1 MVCNEKP
8 QDGDTEEKCISGTS
22 LDTRSSPAGDRTQQ
36 SKTDVQYK
44 QTVHTGLSGKE
55 KTQSTLQAS
64 KLPLKICGEKR
75 LLFNGS
81 LDEQTFTE
89 RSGKKI
95 KSDCNSVQNSVQ
107 IEAEIRNKKKSHSV
121 VKIRMSFK
129 QESMNGFLKDVT
141 VDLQGYR
148 NYTPMVDQP
157 LDVHTSWEGCAA
169 QSIEII
175 ARKSKQEVN
184 FDVNTPSSAMEP
196 ADFLHYAKIV
206 TLLVQD
212 WYEKQDRKDIFFK
225 IGKFTVKLRS
235 SNLYCCPFNQAE
247 KERKFPDRQLSYATL
262 TTSEN
267 FSKKYSQTV
276 WNYVVGN
283 HGKVYSQIET
293 PQDAVALCAV
303 LFSEVI
309 RYPNMFFHNILMM
322 QQFKTWDD
330 FCNYHPMV
338 KGGTWK
344 YQGKSSNI
352 SQQENLHKGI
362 KIPEK
367 VKNREHEN
375 HLFCVKEIIKDKE
388 NRCSPFQLNLL

>member
-1 MVCNEKP
+1 MPSVSTVRHNPKQFSLFAKTVPSLHNVFGLFEKHSNIQMPVTPRLAKSKARTSTEVTPRFAKIKARTSTEVTPRFAKSKILTLGKNPPTGNRPTFRSIKPVQSSDRAVTAEISSAKNLEVCNEKP

-141 VDLQGYR
+141 VDLQG
-148 NYTPMVDQP
+148 
-157 LDVHTSWEGCAA
+157 
-169 QSIEII
+169 
-175 ARKSKQEVN
+175 
-184 FDVNTPSSAMEP
+184 
-196 ADFLHYAKIV
+196 
-206 TLLVQD
+206 
-212 WYEKQDRKDIFFK
+212 
-225 IGKFTVKLRS
+225 
-235 SNLYCCPFNQAE
+235 
-247 KERKFPDRQLSYATL
+247 
-262 TTSEN
+262 
-267 FSKKYSQTV
+267 
-276 WNYVVGN
+276 
-283 HGKVYSQIET
+283 
-293 PQDAVALCAV
+293 
-303 LFSEVI
+303 
-309 RYPNMFFHNILMM
+309 
-322 QQFKTWDD
+322 
-330 FCNYHPMV
+330 
-338 KGGTWK
+338 
-344 YQGKSSNI
+344 
-352 SQQENLHKGI
+352 
-362 KIPEK
+362 
-367 VKNREHEN
+367 
-375 HLFCVKEIIKDKE
+375 
-388 NRCSPFQLNLL
+388 